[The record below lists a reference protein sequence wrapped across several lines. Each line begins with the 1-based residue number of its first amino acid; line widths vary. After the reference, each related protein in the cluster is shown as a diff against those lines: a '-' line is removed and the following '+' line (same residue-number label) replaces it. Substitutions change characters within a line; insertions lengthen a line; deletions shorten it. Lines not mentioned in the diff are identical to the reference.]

1 MSKRRKHP
9 KGNTWGGVNFVA
21 IPIQVLRSNEF
32 ASLTPYAVKLLLDLM
47 AQYHGRN
54 NGDLCCA
61 YSLMSERGWRSN
73 GTLQK
78 AKQELENAK
87 FIKLAR
93 QGGRNK
99 ASLYA
104 ITFYRVDYCN
114 DKLDIEDTAYP
125 CNSWMNKKNK
135 NGGQNA
141 D

>member
-1 MSKRRKHP
+1 MRRQK
-9 KGNTWGGVNFVA
+9 KLNAWGGLSFSAVPKRVLQSQEFV
-21 IPIQVLRSNEF
+21 V
-32 ASLTPYAVKLLLDLM
+32 LTPYAVKLLFDLL
-47 AQYHGRN
+47 AQYRGNN

-61 YSLMSERGWRSN
+61 YSLMSKRGWRSN

-125 CNSWMNKKNK
+125 CNSWMSEKNK